1 MDDRVGSAD
10 GLDELSVARDAEI
23 AADEA
28 NPSPLQLPALVEIAS
43 EPDNRMS
50 GLDQPPAEPPAEETG
65 GASYQCPHRTGQ
77 ATKAMPPSDSPADVP
92 SISDFVPGVRRPER
106 RA

>member
-10 GLDELSVARDAEI
+10 GLDERSAGRDAEI

-28 NPSPLQLPALVEIAS
+28 NPSPLQLPALVEITS
-43 EPDNRMS
+43 EPDNRMPD
-50 GLDQPPAEPPAEETG
+50 LCQMPAEPPAEEASGT
-65 GASYQCPHRTGQ
+65 SYQCPHRTDQ

-92 SISDFVPGVRRPER
+92 SISDLVPGLRRPE
-106 RA
+106 